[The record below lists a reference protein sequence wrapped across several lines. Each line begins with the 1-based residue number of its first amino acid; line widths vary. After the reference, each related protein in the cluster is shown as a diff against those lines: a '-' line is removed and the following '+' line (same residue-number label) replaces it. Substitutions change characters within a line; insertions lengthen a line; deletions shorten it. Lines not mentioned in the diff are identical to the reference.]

1 MAIAAV
7 FGFGGLS
14 LLLALTPGADWAYM
28 IGAGLRQRSVLPA
41 VAGLLA
47 GYLVLTAV
55 VAAGVAVLVAGSPM
69 VLTVLTVIGA
79 AYLIWLGAVAMT
91 RPAGPVSE
99 TANGAGSWV
108 RQTAKGV
115 GTSGL
120 NPKGLL
126 LFLAMLP
133 QFTNPTAAWS
143 VPAQIMLLGLIHV
156 MNCGIVYA
164 GVGVGSRAVLSAR
177 PGWSRT
183 VSRFSGAAMVVIAV
197 VLLIE
202 HFTA

>member
-14 LLLALTPGADWAYM
+14 LLLVLTPGADWAYI
-28 IGAGLRQRSVLPA
+28 IGAGLGQRSVLPA
-41 VAGLLA
+41 VVGLLG

-55 VAAGVAVLVAGSPM
+55 VAAGVAALVADSP
-69 VLTVLTVIGA
+69 TVLTVVTVVGA
-79 AYLIWLGAVAMT
+79 AYLIWLGAAGLA
-91 RPAGPVSE
+91 RPAGPVSG
-99 TANGAGSWV
+99 TATGAGSWV

-120 NPKGLL
+120 NPKALL

-156 MNCGIVYA
+156 LNCGIVYA

-183 VSRFSGAAMVVIAV
+183 VSRFSGAAMVVIGVA
-197 VLLIE
+197 LLIE
-202 HFTA
+202 HFAA